1 MAKVR
6 IFATS
11 QSFQGEGGEITH
23 SFATYYYYYYEYVL
37 TGLSCSPR
45 SAASVATFGSDSAR
59 SRMSSSSLTPASEAL
74 GRLFGGLF
82 DATMPPPT
90 FAANS

>member
-6 IFATS
+6 IFALNH
-11 QSFQGEGGEITH
+11 FGEGGEITH

-45 SAASVATFGSDSAR
+45 AASVAAFGSDSTHVHAFVIFD
-59 SRMSSSSLTPASEAL
+59 SASEAH

-82 DATMPPPT
+82 DATMPPSHLCCQP
-90 FAANS
+90 